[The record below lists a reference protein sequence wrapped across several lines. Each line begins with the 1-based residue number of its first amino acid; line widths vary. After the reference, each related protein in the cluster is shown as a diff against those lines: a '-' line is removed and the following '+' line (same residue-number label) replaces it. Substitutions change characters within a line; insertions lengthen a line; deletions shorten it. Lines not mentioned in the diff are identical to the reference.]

1 MMAVLVN
8 LVTQLAYNSYGLVL
22 PSMRDNL
29 RLSHTQEG
37 SLIAALSVLGIAA
50 ALVFGILA
58 SRYGSR
64 LIIGVSA
71 IGVGLSMGLLGM
83 SSSFISVLVMSAA
96 MGFATGGCTTP
107 MMGMLSV
114 WFTSHNRGTAA
125 GIAAAGGGISF
136 IIIGALVPWLTD
148 RDPEDGWRH
157 VWYFLAAT
165 VLTIGV
171 ICLLFL
177 RDRPEGQ
184 RTPGVWPMAAYKS
197 SPIWVMTFLA
207 FCSGWCTG
215 LYTTFFGEYLEQEHV
230 DLAVSGRLW
239 ALLGFVAIGSS
250 VFWGNLSDR
259 LGRRAGF
266 VLSFIIL
273 VVACLLFWAIP
284 VLAGFIASV
293 VLMGVTFRAAYTI
306 CAAAAGD
313 YVRTQVST
321 AAFGL
326 MGVGA
331 GVGLSTGPPIGGW
344 LADATGDLG
353 LVFVLAAGVAALGV
367 STSMLLRRPSA
378 TR

>member
-1 MMAVLVN
+1 MAVLVN

-22 PSMRDNL
+22 PSMRDSL

-50 ALVFGILA
+50 ALVFGMLA

-71 IGVGLSMGLLGM
+71 IGGGLSMGLLGV

-165 VLTIGV
+165 ALAIGV
-171 ICLLFL
+171 ISLLFL

-184 RTPGVWPMAAYKS
+184 RTRGVWPMAAYKS
-197 SPIWVMTFLA
+197 SPVWVMTFLA

-215 LYTTFFGEYLEQEHV
+215 LYTTFFGEYLEQAHV
-230 DLAVSGRLW
+230 DLARIHRWTGMD
-239 ALLGFVAIGSS
+239 G
-250 VFWGNLSDR
+250 
-259 LGRRAGF
+259 
-266 VLSFIIL
+266 
-273 VVACLLFWAIP
+273 
-284 VLAGFIASV
+284 
-293 VLMGVTFRAAYTI
+293 
-306 CAAAAGD
+306 
-313 YVRTQVST
+313 VRT
-321 AAFGL
+321 AE
-326 MGVGA
+326 GVRELQA
-331 GVGLSTGPPIGGW
+331 
-344 LADATGDLG
+344 
-353 LVFVLAAGVAALGV
+353 
-367 STSMLLRRPSA
+367 R
-378 TR
+378 